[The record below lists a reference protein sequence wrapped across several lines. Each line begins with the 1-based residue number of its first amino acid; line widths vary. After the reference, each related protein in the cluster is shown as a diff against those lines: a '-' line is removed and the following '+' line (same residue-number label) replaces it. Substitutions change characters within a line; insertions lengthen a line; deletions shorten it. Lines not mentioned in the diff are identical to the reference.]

1 MSLERKDVRAKLDH
15 DLHAALEILCDVQG
29 VTQAQFI
36 ESVLVPVI
44 RRRVHEATLIA
55 ARTTVSGIAG
65 NIRETQAGP
74 R

>member
-15 DLHAALEILCDVQG
+15 DTHAALEILCEVQG

-36 ESVLVPVI
+36 ESVLAPVI

-55 ARTTVSGIAG
+55 ARVTVSGIAG
-65 NIRETQAGP
+65 NNRDSQAGP